1 MSEIVVDKELFTHL
15 TETIDD
21 LNTRDSVSKKLVVKL
36 KKTIED
42 LENAKKVADL
52 KIKKYEDSKINE
64 LKKDVNTTQEP
75 FDPEYWNKGLCFW
88 KMTADARKLI
98 IQEYINKKSQK
109 KEYKIVC

>member
-21 LNTRDSVSKKLVVKL
+21 LNTRDSVSKKLVVK
-36 KKTIED
+36 
-42 LENAKKVADL
+42 
-52 KIKKYEDSKINE
+52 